1 MEGLGQAEK
10 QRSVLRINLDIL
22 NAIRE
27 EGDAKPTHILY
38 KANLSHERLVKYLE
52 DLTTKGLIELRQ
64 DGENR
69 TYRMTTKG
77 IEFLIEMRRAESF
90 VQGFGLAI

>member
-1 MEGLGQAEK
+1 MAQGEK

-22 NAIRE
+22 NAVRD

-38 KANLSHERLVKYLE
+38 KANLSHERLMKYLE
-52 DLTTKGLIELRQ
+52 DLTGKGLIEVKQ

-69 TYRMTTKG
+69 TYSLTPKG
-77 IEFLIEMRRAESF
+77 VGFLMEMRRAESF
-90 VQGFGLAI
+90 IQGFGLAI

>member
-1 MEGLGQAEK
+1 MSQGEK

-22 NAIRE
+22 NAVSE
-27 EGDAKPTHILY
+27 EGEAKPTHILY
-38 KANLSHERLVKYLE
+38 KANLSHERMVRYLD
-52 DLTTKGLIELRQ
+52 DLTGKGLLQMNQ

-69 TYRMTTKG
+69 TYTLTPKG
-77 IEFLIEMRRAESF
+77 VGFLLEMRRAEAF

>member
-1 MEGLGQAEK
+1 MAQGEK

-38 KANLSHERLVKYLE
+38 KANLSHERLVKYLD
-52 DLTTKGLIELRQ
+52 DLTSKGLIAINQEG
-64 DGENR
+64 DSR
-69 TYRMTTKG
+69 TYALTPKG
-77 IEFLIEMRRAESF
+77 VSFLIEMRKAESF
-90 VQGFGLAI
+90 VQGFGLTI

>member
-1 MEGLGQAEK
+1 MAQGEK

-22 NAIRE
+22 NAVRE

-38 KANLSHERLVKYLE
+38 KANLSHERMVKYLD
-52 DLTTKGLIELRQ
+52 DLTAKGLLDMKQ

-69 TYRMTTKG
+69 TYNLTPKG
-77 IEFLIEMRRAESF
+77 VSFLIEMRRAESF

>member
-1 MEGLGQAEK
+1 MAQGEK

-22 NAIRE
+22 NAVKD

-38 KANLSHERLVKYLE
+38 KANLSHERLVKYLD
-52 DLTTKGLIELRQ
+52 DLTGKGLIEMRQ
-64 DGENR
+64 EGDAR
-69 TYRMTTKG
+69 TYRITPKG
-77 IEFLIEMRRAESF
+77 VGFLIEMRRAEAF

>member
-1 MEGLGQAEK
+1 LAQGEK

-22 NAIRE
+22 NAVKD

-38 KANLSHERLVKYLE
+38 KANLSHERLVRYLD
-52 DLTTKGLIELRQ
+52 DLTAKGLIELKQ

-69 TYRMTTKG
+69 TYSITPKG
-77 IEFLIEMRRAESF
+77 VGFLIEMRRAEAF
-90 VQGFGLAI
+90 VEGFGLAI

>member
-1 MEGLGQAEK
+1 LAQAEK

-22 NAIRE
+22 NAVRD

-38 KANLSHERLVKYLE
+38 KANLSHERLVRYLD
-52 DLTTKGLIELRQ
+52 DLTAKGLIEMKS

-69 TYRMTTKG
+69 TYNLTPKG
-77 IEFLIEMRRAESF
+77 VSFIIEMRRAESF
-90 VQGFGLAI
+90 IQGFGLAL

>member
-1 MEGLGQAEK
+1 MAQSEK

-22 NAIRE
+22 NAIRD

-38 KANLSHERLVKYLE
+38 KANLSHERLVRYLD
-52 DLTTKGLIELRQ
+52 DLTSKGLIGVKQ

-69 TYRMTTKG
+69 TYSLTPKG
-77 IEFLIEMRRAESF
+77 VSFIIEMRRAESF

>member
-1 MEGLGQAEK
+1 MAQGEK

-22 NAIRE
+22 NAVRE

-38 KANLSHERLVKYLE
+38 KANLSHERMVRYLDDLTVKGLLDMKQDGENKTYS
-52 DLTTKGLIELRQ
+52 LTTKGVS
-64 DGENR
+64 
-69 TYRMTTKG
+69 
-77 IEFLIEMRRAESF
+77 FLIEMRRAESF

>member
-1 MEGLGQAEK
+1 MSQGEK

-22 NAIRE
+22 NAVSE
-27 EGDAKPTHILY
+27 EGEAKPTHILY
-38 KANLSHERLVKYLE
+38 KANLSHERMVKYLD
-52 DLTTKGLIELRQ
+52 DLTGKGLLQMNQ

-69 TYRMTTKG
+69 TYTLTPKG
-77 IEFLIEMRRAESF
+77 VGFLLEMRRAESF

>member
-1 MEGLGQAEK
+1 MSQGEK

-22 NAIRE
+22 NAVSE
-27 EGDAKPTHILY
+27 EGEAKPTHILY
-38 KANLSHERLVKYLE
+38 KANLSHERMVKYLD
-52 DLTTKGLIELRQ
+52 DLTGKGLLQMNQ

-69 TYRMTTKG
+69 TYTLTPKG
-77 IEFLIEMRRAESF
+77 VGFLLEMRRAEAF

>member
-1 MEGLGQAEK
+1 MAQADK

-22 NAIRE
+22 NAVRE
-27 EGDAKPTHILY
+27 EGEAKPTHILY
-38 KANLSHERLVKYLE
+38 KANLSHERLVRYLD
-52 DLTTKGLIELRQ
+52 DLTAKGLVEVKQ

-69 TYRMTTKG
+69 TYRLTTKG
-77 IEFLIEMRRAESF
+77 VSFLIEMRRAESF